1 MALKRTVA
9 LFGLILLGFSAE
21 AAEASTV
28 LVPRGQTIHFLT
40 VVGSDARVDG
50 TVLGA
55 ATVIDGDLQISAS
68 GHLRD
73 GARVLGGQIR
83 IARGG
88 QVEGDLFAFGA
99 RFPPLSATLIALLL
113 VGVICLRTLVALGV
127 VVLGRIV
134 APQPAAITARQVL
147 EDRPGRTILVGALVT
162 TGTASFALLAALT
175 VVGIPIALALLGVLL
190 IATSVG
196 IAPAAS
202 NRSTRRLVALAVVT
216 PIVGDAILTLAV
228 AAGAGGILGAW
239 RTTRAPTLRGQS
251 ARV

>member
-1 MALKRTVA
+1 MALKRTAA
-9 LFGLILLGFSAE
+9 LFGLILLGFSAD

-50 TVLGA
+50 TVRGA
-55 ATVIDGDLQISAS
+55 VTVIDGDLQISAS

-83 IARGG
+83 IARGA

-127 VVLGRIV
+127 VALGRIV

-202 NRSTRRLVALAVVT
+202 NRRTRRLVALAVVT